1 MKIKYIGFDKDGTLI
16 DSFGGYTIE
25 WGKIIQKDFGI
36 DPKIAEKIF
45 RVDAAGKPTAFQLK
59 LVLKNSNVKLSKEEI
74 FQKANEIALLFG
86 KNVKGSVFPDVLPIL
101 KKLKKERY
109 FIFISS
115 EQQEEVV
122 RRDLERT
129 KLLQY
134 VDFYVG
140 IRPKEPDFKRGEPHF
155 RAAAKHFGVSFNI
168 FSKSAVFVGDTPTDI
183 ELANELNII
192 SIGRV
197 GTFKSEDL
205 FEEGAK
211 FVIKDISEIYNIL
224 QKYNTT
230 VGS

>member
-1 MKIKYIGFDKDGTLI
+1 MIKYIGFDKDGALFDTVEE
-16 DSFGGYTIE
+16 YTRE
-25 WGKIIQKDFGI
+25 WGKIIHREFSV

-45 RVDAAGKPTAFQLK
+45 RVDAAGKPTVVQLA
-59 LVLKNSNVKLSKEEI
+59 LVLESNNIKLSKEKI
-74 FQKANEIALLFG
+74 FQKANKIASLLG
-86 KNVKGSVFPDVLPIL
+86 KNIKGSLFPEVKSVL
-101 KKLKKERY
+101 KRLKKEGY
-109 FIFISS
+109 FIFVSS
-115 EQQEEVV
+115 GQQEEVV
-122 RRDLERT
+122 KRDLERT

-134 VDFYVG
+134 IDFYAG
-140 IRPKEPDFKRGEPHF
+140 IRPAQPNFKKGEIHF
-155 RAAAKHFGVSFNI
+155 RAVAKHSGVSFNI

-197 GTFKSEDL
+197 GTFNSEDL

-211 FVIKDISEIYNIL
+211 FVIKDIREIYNIL